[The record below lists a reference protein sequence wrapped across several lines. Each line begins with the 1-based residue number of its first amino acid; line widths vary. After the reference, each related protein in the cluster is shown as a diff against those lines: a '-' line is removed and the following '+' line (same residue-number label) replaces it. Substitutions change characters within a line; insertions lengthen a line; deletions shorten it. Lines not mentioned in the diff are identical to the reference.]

1 MNMRDAIA
9 ILGINRARYELQNMT
24 KALSL
29 FSVFNTKE
37 ETARLNAGQYVL
49 THWRDYQDA
58 CNQVR
63 NFRLSHKIRAV
74 RHV

>member
-24 KALSL
+24 KALSF
-29 FSVFNTKE
+29 FSWSNTPE

-49 THWRDYQDA
+49 QHWRDYQAA
-58 CNQVR
+58 CDQVR
-63 NFRLSHKIRAV
+63 NFRLSHKVGAV